1 MDQITPELLVSPSS
15 PLRDQP
21 VRLRFE
27 RGTLLIE
34 EAPPPDKK
42 HPDERPAWLPASCV
56 FDGRVGAYRAFA
68 YQYREVVLALR
79 RAGIPMLDQAPLYAP
94 VALRL
99 VVAPERPYAHQTEAL
114 NAWKRGGMRGVVV
127 LPTGAGKTH
136 VGALAMA
143 AAGRPAIVL
152 VYTRELLRQWH
163 SVLTTTFAMPV
174 GIMGDGVLDAD
185 HDLVV
190 ATYDSAYRH
199 LDHWG
204 NRWGLAIFDEC
215 HRLSANTYTQAG
227 QFLLAP
233 LRLGLSATPEG
244 SDGELPPGLVEVVGP
259 IVYRRTADE
268 LQGHTLAPYEIRR
281 IAVDLTDEERA
292 RYEELTVERDAF
304 LTRRGIRLGA
314 PGGWEAFLRASAGS
328 AEGRKALLAHH
339 ERRLL
344 ARGAETKLA
353 VLAELLQ
360 QHPRERVLIFTDDTA
375 TAYEVSARFLVPV
388 ITHETPAR
396 ERTEWMTLFRAGT
409 LRALVASHV
418 LDEGIDVPSASVGI
432 LLSGSGSV
440 REAVQRL
447 GRILRRSPEK
457 QQAILYEVVARQTA
471 EESTARRR
479 GQNPAYQAG
488 RGRAEMEPD
497 SDEKIVAF
505 KGRQRWEQ
513 LGIGGRADKEQ
524 PERQV
529 KKVAE
534 SGVGYQVDIWHQDG
548 QLDAVPKSSESSE
561 ILEKPAN
568 HHKRPIHRQGRKQ
581 ANRRAEDKPGR
592 SAESVAGS
600 AGEEEQGP
608 C

>member
-1 MDQITPELLVSPSS
+1 MDQTTSERHVPSS
-15 PLRDQP
+15 SVPAIDQT

-34 EAPPPDKK
+34 DASAPAADQPHD
-42 HPDERPAWLPASCV
+42 RPAWLPEACV

-79 RAGIPMLDQAPLYAP
+79 RAGVSLLDQASLYAP
-94 VALRL
+94 TSFHLIA
-99 VVAPERPYAHQTEAL
+99 APERPYAHQTEAL
-114 NAWKRGGMRGVVV
+114 SAWKKGGMRGVVV

-143 AAGRPAIVL
+143 AAGRSTVVL

-163 SVLTTTFAMPV
+163 SVLTTTFGMPV
-174 GIMGDGVLDAD
+174 GIMGDGMLDAD

-199 LDHWG
+199 FDHWG
-204 NRWGLAIFDEC
+204 NRWGLVIFDEC
-215 HRLSANTYTQAG
+215 HRLSASTYTQAA
-227 QFLLAP
+227 QFLLSP

-244 SDGELPPGLVEVVGP
+244 SDGELPPSLGEVVGP

-268 LQGHTLAPYEIRR
+268 LQGDTLAPYEIRR
-281 IAVDLTDEERA
+281 IAVDLTDEERV
-292 RYEELTVERDAF
+292 RYEALTVERDAF
-304 LTRRGIRLGA
+304 LRARGIRLGA
-314 PGGWEAFLRASAGS
+314 PGGWEMFLRASAGS
-328 AEGRKALLAHH
+328 AEGRRALLAHH

-360 QHPRERVLIFTDDTA
+360 QHPREQVLIFTDDTA
-375 TAYEVSARFLVPV
+375 TAYEVSARFLLPV

-396 ERTEWMTLFRAGT
+396 ERTEWMGLFRTGK

-418 LDEGIDVPSASVGI
+418 LDEGIDVPAAAVGV

-447 GRILRRSPEK
+447 GRILRRSPDK
-457 QQAILYEVVARQTA
+457 RQAVLYEVVARQTS
-471 EESTARRR
+471 EEETARRR
-479 GQNPAYQAG
+479 GRNPAYQAG
-488 RGRAEMEPD
+488 HKRIEQEMDDDGNVTP
-497 SDEKIVAF
+497 F
-505 KGRQRWEQ
+505 KGRKRWEQ
-513 LGIGGRADKEQ
+513 LGIDGRS
-524 PERQV
+524 

-534 SGVGYQVDIWHQDG
+534 SKASYEAGIWSLPEQPTRSG
-548 QLDAVPKSSESSE
+548 GPE
-561 ILEKPAN
+561 LE
-568 HHKRPIHRQGRKQ
+568 Q
-581 ANRRAEDKPGR
+581 
-592 SAESVAGS
+592 
-600 AGEEEQGP
+600 EEPEKE
-608 C
+608 

>member
-1 MDQITPELLVSPSS
+1 MDKTTSDLLSSVPPTPPV
-15 PLRDQP
+15 DQP

-34 EAPPPDKK
+34 GVSASADTPPNS
-42 HPDERPAWLPASCV
+42 RPAWLPSSCV

-68 YQYREVVLALR
+68 YHYRDVVLAGR
-79 RAGIPMLDQAPLYAP
+79 RAGLPLFDQAPLYAP
-94 VALRL
+94 TAFRL
-99 VVAPERPYAHQTEAL
+99 VAAPERPYAHQTEAL
-114 NAWKRGGMRGVVV
+114 HAWKQSGMRGVVV

-143 AAGRPAIVL
+143 AAGRPTIVL

-174 GIMGDGVLDAD
+174 GIMGDGMLDAD

-199 LDHWG
+199 FDHWG
-204 NRWGLAIFDEC
+204 NRWGLVIFDEC
-215 HRLSANTYTQAG
+215 HRLSANLYTQAA

-244 SDGELPPGLVEVVGP
+244 SDGELPPSLAEVVGP

-268 LQGHTLAPYEIRR
+268 LQGDTLAPYEIRR

-292 RYEELTVERDAF
+292 RYEALTAERDAF
-304 LTRRGIRLGA
+304 LRARGIRLGA
-314 PGGWEAFLRASAGS
+314 PGGWEKFLRVSAGS
-328 AEGRKALLAHH
+328 AEGRRALLAHH

-360 QHPRERVLIFTDDTA
+360 QHPREQVLVFTDDTA

-396 ERTEWMTLFRAGT
+396 ERTEWMTLFRTGK

-418 LDEGIDVPSASVGI
+418 LDEGIDVPAAAVGV

-457 QQAILYEVVARQTA
+457 RQAVLYEVVARETSEEATA
-471 EESTARRR
+471 SRR
-479 GQNPAYQAG
+479 GRNPAYQAG
-488 RGRAEMEPD
+488 HQRGGSELTEAGNV
-497 SDEKIVAF
+497 KAF

-513 LGIGGRADKEQ
+513 LGIDGRS
-524 PERQV
+524 

-534 SGVGYQVDIWHQDG
+534 SRVPYEADIWSLPEQSM
-548 QLDAVPKSSESSE
+548 A
-561 ILEKPAN
+561 
-568 HHKRPIHRQGRKQ
+568 
-581 ANRRAEDKPGR
+581 
-592 SAESVAGS
+592 SAEPQQAREDQEP
-600 AGEEEQGP
+600 EEK
-608 C
+608 

>member
-1 MDQITPELLVSPSS
+1 MDQTTSEQLSS
-15 PLRDQP
+15 QLSAPPVDQP

-34 EAPPPDKK
+34 GLPAPGGDSA
-42 HPDERPAWLPASCV
+42 HSRPAWLPESCV

-79 RAGIPMLDQAPLYAP
+79 RADVPLLDQAPLYTP
-94 VALRL
+94 VSFRL
-99 VVAPERPYAHQTEAL
+99 VAAPERPYPHQTEAL
-114 NAWKRGGMRGVVV
+114 KAWKQSGMRGVVV

-136 VGALAMA
+136 VGTLAMA
-143 AAGRPAIVL
+143 TAGRPTIVL

-174 GIMGDGVLDAD
+174 GIMGDGLLDAD

-199 LDHWG
+199 FDHWG
-204 NRWGLAIFDEC
+204 NRWGLVIFDEC
-215 HRLSANTYTQAG
+215 HRLSASTYTQAA

-244 SDGELPPGLVEVVGP
+244 SDGELPPSLTEVVGP

-268 LQGHTLAPYEIRR
+268 LQGETLAPYEIRR

-292 RYEELTVERDAF
+292 RYEELTTERDAF
-304 LTRRGIRLGA
+304 LRARGIKLGA
-314 PGGWEAFLRASAGS
+314 PGGWEMFLRASAGS
-328 AEGRKALLAHH
+328 AEGRRALLAHH

-360 QHPRERVLIFTDDTA
+360 QHPREQVLIFTDDTA
-375 TAYEVSARFLVPV
+375 TAYEVSARFLLPV

-396 ERTEWMTLFRAGT
+396 ERTEWMTLFRAGK

-418 LDEGIDVPSASVGI
+418 LDEGIDVPAAAVGI

-447 GRILRRSPEK
+447 GRILRRSPDK
-457 QQAILYEVVARQTA
+457 RQAVLYEVVARQTT
-471 EESTARRR
+471 EEETSRRR
-479 GQNPAYQAG
+479 GRNPAYQAG
-488 RGRAEMEPD
+488 HKRAGHEPAD
-497 SDEKIVAF
+497 DGKVKAF
-505 KGRQRWEQ
+505 KGRRRWEQ
-513 LGIGGRADKEQ
+513 LGIDGRA
-524 PERQV
+524 

-534 SGVGYQVDIWHQDG
+534 SGAPYGADIWS
-548 QLDAVPKSSESSE
+548 LAEAESESE
-561 ILEKPAN
+561 
-568 HHKRPIHRQGRKQ
+568 
-581 ANRRAEDKPGR
+581 AEPE
-592 SAESVAGS
+592 AES
-600 AGEEEQGP
+600 EP
-608 C
+608 

>member
-1 MDQITPELLVSPSS
+1 MEVKASDPHPSLPVQ
-15 PLRDQP
+15 PLAQP

-34 EAPPPDKK
+34 RASAPALQGMDA
-42 HPDERPAWLPASCV
+42 RPSWLPASCV

-68 YQYREVVLALR
+68 YQYREVMLALR
-79 RAGIPMLDQAPLYAP
+79 RASVPVVDQAPLYAP

-99 VVAPERPYAHQTEAL
+99 VVAPERPYPHQIEAL
-114 NAWKRGGMRGVVV
+114 NAWKRAGMRGVVV

-136 VGALAMA
+136 VGAMAMA

-163 SVLTTTFAMPV
+163 AILTATFDMQV
-174 GIMGDGVLDAD
+174 GVMGDGMLDAD

-199 LDHWG
+199 FDHWG

-215 HRLSANTYTQAG
+215 HRLSANTYAQAA

-244 SDGELPPGLVEVVGP
+244 SDGELPPSLPEVVGP
-259 IVYRRTADE
+259 VVYRRTADE
-268 LQGHTLAPYEIRR
+268 LQGDTLAPYEIRR
-281 IAVDLTDEERA
+281 IAVDLTNEERA
-292 RYEELTVERDAF
+292 RYEQLTAERDAF
-304 LTRRGIRLGA
+304 LKARGIKLGA
-314 PGGWEAFLRASAGS
+314 PGGWEAFLRASAS
-328 AEGRKALLAHH
+328 SEEGRRALLAHH

-344 ARGAETKLA
+344 ARGAASKLA

-360 QHPRERVLIFTDDTA
+360 QHPREQVLIFTDDTA
-375 TAYEVSARFLVPV
+375 TAYEVSERFLLPV

-396 ERTEWMTLFRAGT
+396 ERTEWMTLFRTGK

-418 LDEGIDVPSASVGI
+418 LDEGIDVPAAAVGI

-457 QQAILYEVVARQTA
+457 RQAILYEVVARQTA
-471 EESTARRR
+471 EEHTSRRR
-479 GQNPAYQAG
+479 GRNPAYQAVRVSRDDEIAG
-488 RGRAEMEPD
+488 SRKVTLLRRRQDGAVSR
-497 SDEKIVAF
+497 SDWQGK
-505 KGRQRWEQ
+505 
-513 LGIGGRADKEQ
+513 L
-524 PERQV
+524 
-529 KKVAE
+529 VAE
-534 SGVGYQVDIWHQDG
+534 SGAPYEADIWSLTEQPST
-548 QLDAVPKSSESSE
+548 AESESVV
-561 ILEKPAN
+561 
-568 HHKRPIHRQGRKQ
+568 
-581 ANRRAEDKPGR
+581 PGR
-592 SAESVAGS
+592 PHLFA
-600 AGEEEQGP
+600 EQGP
-608 C
+608 SPAEGAAAVMPAKEPELYRHQSGVKPRRTKEGKRS

>member
-1 MDQITPELLVSPSS
+1 LLQAPT
-15 PLRDQP
+15 LNQP

-34 EAPPPDKK
+34 DAPRPGTAGVS
-42 HPDERPAWLPASCV
+42 ERPVWLPPGCV
-56 FDGRVGAYRAFA
+56 FDGRVDAYRAFA
-68 YQYREVVLALR
+68 YQYREVVLALK
-79 RAGIPMLDQAPLYAP
+79 RANVPMFDQAPLYQS
-94 VALRL
+94 VSLRL
-99 VVAPERPYAHQTEAL
+99 VAAPERPYPHQTEAL
-114 NAWKRGGMRGVVV
+114 NVWKRSGMRGVVV

-136 VGALAMA
+136 VGALAMVA
-143 AAGRPAIVL
+143 SGRPTLVL

-163 SVLTTTFAMPV
+163 SVLTTTFGVPV

-199 LDHWG
+199 LDYWG

-215 HRLSANTYTQAG
+215 HRLSASTYTQAG

-259 IVYRRTADE
+259 VVYRKTADE
-268 LQGHTLAPYEIRR
+268 LQGETLAPYEIRR

-292 RYEELTVERDAF
+292 RYEHLTAERDAF
-304 LTRRGIRLGA
+304 LNKRGIRLGA

-328 AEGRKALLAHH
+328 TEGRKALLAHH

-396 ERTEWMTLFRAGT
+396 ERTEWMTLFREGK

-418 LDEGIDVPSASVGI
+418 LDEGIDVPAAAVGI

-457 QQAILYEVVARQTA
+457 RQAILYEVVAHETA
-471 EESTARRR
+471 EEATAQRR
-479 GQNPAYQAG
+479 GHNPAYQAG
-488 RGRAEMEPD
+488 RAEQVGRAAPVSWKKAEKR
-497 SDEKIVAF
+497 SDEEDERSQEPEGSEQSGGEKITRF
-505 KGRQRWEQ
+505 RGRGRWEQ
-513 LGIGGRADKEQ
+513 LGLGQQ
-524 PERQV
+524 P

-534 SGVGYQVDIWHQDG
+534 S
-548 QLDAVPKSSESSE
+548 
-561 ILEKPAN
+561 
-568 HHKRPIHRQGRKQ
+568 R
-581 ANRRAEDKPGR
+581 
-592 SAESVAGS
+592 GS
-600 AGEEEQGP
+600 YTTRAGEEPDPAGLWQQSEPPLEPTEQRLPPTQTPPHKPKRQKPKKGKEP
-608 C
+608 GC